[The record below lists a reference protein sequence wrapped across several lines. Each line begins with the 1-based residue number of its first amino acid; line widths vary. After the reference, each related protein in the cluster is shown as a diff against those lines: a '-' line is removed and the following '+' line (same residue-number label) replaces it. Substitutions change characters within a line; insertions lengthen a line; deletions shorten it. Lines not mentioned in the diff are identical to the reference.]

1 MVNSTFPLFIS
12 IFLNFYSLQEN
23 QAREKKKVAK
33 EKEAK
38 NEERKQNRELAKEGK
53 APVFMSK
60 TERKTKDLVDKYEE
74 LKSTGKIDK
83 YLKKKAKK
91 NQIKD
96 RKKMSD
102 MNNQRKYTL
111 RFTQFYYKVL

>member
-1 MVNSTFPLFIS
+1 
-12 IFLNFYSLQEN
+12 
-23 QAREKKKVAK
+23 
-33 EKEAK
+33 
-38 NEERKQNRELAKEGK
+38 
-53 APVFMSK
+53 MSK

-102 MNNQRKYTL
+102 MNN
-111 RFTQFYYKVL
+111 